1 MDDRQLLSIICPVIG
16 AQACADDCA
25 IITRMKGTI
34 VVSTDMLHEK
44 TDFPHGISDWQIGW
58 MAMAVTISDI
68 AAMGAAPRALTL
80 AIGLDREDR
89 LEGIVKGAQACCT
102 AFGAT
107 YAGGDLDSHPELT
120 LVSTGIGEVEDGRPV
135 ERRGARPGDL
145 IGVTGIQGR
154 AMAGLMG
161 DPRYWTDLCEPQPR
175 VAEGIILRKAG
186 VTAMMDISDG
196 LAISLHDLMQAS
208 GTGCQVSGNQIPV
221 VALYPDDTGMQYAL
235 YGGGDFELLCTIPPG
250 IRGRMPDSISIIGTV
265 TEEQVI
271 LLDGNPLPAKGYAH
285 HW

>member
-196 LAISLHDLMQAS
+196 LAISLYDIAAESHVGMEISS
-208 GTGCQVSGNQIPV
+208 GRIPLPPEADV
-221 VALYPDDTGMQYAL
+221 QVALEAAL
-235 YGGGDFELLCTIPPG
+235 YGGGDFELLFFISEEKMKNLTIPVTQ
-250 IRGRMPDSISIIGTV
+250 IGRVSEGLKITM
-265 TEEQVI
+265 
-271 LLDGNPLPAKGYAH
+271 DGMELPKKGYLH

>member
-16 AQACADDCA
+16 RQACSDDCA
-25 IITRMKGTI
+25 ILPLMQGIL

-44 TDFPHGISDWQIGW
+44 TDFPHGMSDWQIGW

-68 AAMGAAPRALTL
+68 AAMGAAPRSLTL
-80 AIGLDREDR
+80 AIGLNQEER
-89 LEGIVKGAQACCT
+89 LDGIVKGAQACCST
-102 AFGAT
+102 FGAT
-107 YAGGDLDSHPELT
+107 YAGGDLDAHPELT
-120 LVSTGIGEVEDGRPV
+120 LVSTGIGEVVDGRPV

-161 DPRYWTDLCEPQPR
+161 DPRFWTSLCEPQPR
-175 VAEGIILRKAG
+175 VAEGIALRKAG
-186 VTAMMDISDG
+186 VTSMMDISDG

-208 GTGCQVSGNQIPV
+208 GTGCMVSGEKIPMI
-221 VALYPDDTGMQYAL
+221 ADLPDDTARQYSL
-235 YGGGDFELLCTIPPG
+235 YGGGDFELLCTIPPE
-250 IRGRMPDSISIIGTV
+250 IRENTPDCITIIGTV
-265 TEEQVI
+265 TEGEEI
-271 LLDGNPLPAKGYAH
+271 LLDGSPLPAKGYAH